1 MANFTLCLMGFV
13 KSLTGTYHTVITVNK
28 YAVTSIENPV
38 ATLRKEYINQI
49 QGTQM
54 TDGGSTGTQT
64 ERELSHDGRMKIQQ
78 QSVYISVLLA

>member
-1 MANFTLCLMGFV
+1 MGFV
-13 KSLTGTYHTVITVNK
+13 KSLTGIHHRVITGNK
-28 YAVTSIENPV
+28 YSVTSIENPV

-49 QGTQM
+49 QGSQM

-78 QSVYISVLLA
+78 RSVYISVLLA